1 MTQQL
6 TLTFRPIE
14 DDDIAPVIALWE
26 RCDLTRPHNNPQKD
40 IDFARGEAHSDV
52 LVGELNGEIAA
63 SVMVG
68 HDGHRGVVYYVSVDP
83 KYQGEG
89 FGQQVMRHAEDWL
102 KARGVWKLNLMM
114 RAENT
119 KVRNFYE
126 NLGYEVEDR
135 LNMARRLLD

>member
-1 MTQQL
+1 MTDNPA
-6 TLTFRPIE
+6 LTFRPLE
-14 DDDIAPVIALWE
+14 DADIDPVIALWE
-26 RCDLTRPHNNPQKD
+26 RCGLTRPHNNPRKD
-40 IDFARGEAHSDV
+40 INFARGEANSDV
-52 LVGELNGEIAA
+52 LVGEIDGKLAA

-83 KYQGEG
+83 DYQGAG
-89 FGQQVMRHAEDWL
+89 LGQQVMRHAEEWL

-126 NLGYEVEDR
+126 SLGYEVEDR